1 MHHGGLGRP
10 VVQLKHLRRT
20 RAPPFSDP
28 SSDTEEA
35 ALSGLP
41 LSLRQSLAAL
51 ATLHDRRLLVIT
63 AVKRFANRISFILLR
78 LNFFV

>member
-20 RAPPFSDP
+20 RAPPFSEP
-28 SSDTEEA
+28 SSDTEEV